1 MSEKV
6 RVAIIGAG
14 NLATNVHYPCLS
26 SLPDV
31 EIAATCDL
39 IEEKATAAAEKFGI
53 PRVFTDFE
61 EMLEEVDP
69 QVVYAIMMPQHLY
82 APAAAVLQQ
91 GRHLFVEKPLGLTA
105 KQAQMLAYFAEEN
118 SCLTAVG
125 FQRRHIPAL
134 TALKAKLE
142 EQGPIH
148 QATVSFL
155 KGGRDLSEPA
165 GIYGGVIDNL
175 TCDMIH
181 AVDNMRFLCGGE
193 VEELTAH
200 VCARYIPGP
209 HYNEFTALAS
219 FSTGAVGVLNCSYV
233 AGVGVFRTEFH
244 ARGGS
249 AYVDAASESFL
260 KRGKDDAEF
269 YESKEFATK
278 AGLPGDES
286 LNWMGFWHEDRYF
299 IDCVKESR
307 QPLTHFGDAVKSMEL
322 VERILQEGSDPTLE
336 QTT

>member
-1 MSEKV
+1 M
-6 RVAIIGAG
+6 IGAG
-14 NLATNVHYPCLS
+14 DLATNVHYPCLA

-31 EIAATCDL
+31 ELTATCDL
-39 IEEKATAAAEKFGI
+39 IEEKAKKAAAKFHI

-61 EMLEEVDP
+61 VMSEEVDP

-91 GRHLFVEKPLGLTA
+91 GRHLFVEKPLGLTT

-134 TALKAKLE
+134 TFLKSKLE

-148 QATVSFL
+148 QATVSYL
-155 KGGRDLSEPA
+155 KGGRNLSEPA

-181 AVDNMRFLCGGE
+181 AVDNLRFLCGGE
-193 VEELTAH
+193 VEELAAH
-200 VCARYIPGP
+200 VCARYVPGP
-209 HYNEFTALAS
+209 HYNEYTALVS

-233 AGVGVFRTEFH
+233 TGVGVFRVEFH
-244 ARGGS
+244 GRNIS
-249 AYVDAASESFL
+249 AYVDAASQSFIRRGRDDSES
-260 KRGKDDAEF
+260 
-269 YESKEFATK
+269 YESSEFATK
-278 AGLPGDES
+278 EGLPGDAS
-286 LNWMGFWHEDRYF
+286 VNWMGFWHEDRHF
-299 IDCVKESR
+299 IDCVRQNR
-307 QPLTHFGDAVKSMEL
+307 QPLTNFADAVKSMEL
-322 VERILQEGSDPTLE
+322 VERILQEGTDPTVRD
-336 QTT
+336 

>member
-1 MSEKV
+1 MAEMV
-6 RVAIIGAG
+6 RVAMIGAG
-14 NLATNVHYPCLS
+14 NLATTVHYPCLS

-31 EIAATCDL
+31 ELVATCDL
-39 IEEKATAAAEKFGI
+39 IEEKAAAAAEKFGI

-61 EMLEEVDP
+61 AMLEEVDP

-91 GRHLFVEKPLGLTA
+91 GRHLFVEKPLGLTTN
-105 KQAQMLAYFAEEN
+105 QARMLAYFAAEN

-134 TALKAKLE
+134 SALKPKLE

-155 KGGRDLSEPA
+155 KGGRNLSEPA

-181 AVDNMRFLCGGE
+181 AVDNLRFLCGGE
-193 VEELTAH
+193 VEDLTAH

-209 HYNEFTALAS
+209 HYNEFSALAS
-219 FSTGAVGVLNCSYV
+219 FSTGAVGILNCSYV
-233 AGVGVFRTEFH
+233 TGVGVFRVEFH
-244 ARGGS
+244 GRDVS
-249 AYVDAASESFL
+249 AYVDAASEAFIR
-260 KRGKDDAEF
+260 RGKDDEER

-278 AGLPGDES
+278 EGMPDEDS
-286 LNWMGFWHEDRYF
+286 LNWMGFWHEDRHF
-299 IDCVKESR
+299 IDCVKEGR

-322 VERILQEGSDPTLE
+322 VERILQEGTDPTA
-336 QTT
+336 QS